1 MKPRMRMATRAA
13 LSALALVLF
22 LGLFPGLAAPARAEH
37 GTSLPEEVYPG
48 RARKPVDSQLAVA
61 VGQEAPDF
69 TLPGISGES
78 VTLSRFR
85 GEKNVLISFVPA
97 AWTPVCSD
105 QWPGYDLAR
114 PLFEKHDTMVLGIS
128 VDNTPTQYAWVAAM
142 NGLWFPVLSDF
153 WPHGATASAYGVLRT
168 DGMAERALILIDK
181 RGVIRFI
188 DVHDINERPDLGD
201 IARELEKLP

>member
-85 GEKNVLISFVPA
+85 GEKNVLISFV
-97 AWTPVCSD
+97 
-105 QWPGYDLAR
+105 
-114 PLFEKHDTMVLGIS
+114 LFEKHDTMVLGIS